1 MQYKYLVLNHIPR
14 CGGTSLRK
22 SFFEAAKTNQYF
34 CTYPI
39 YISGFTHNN
48 ISLYRQQ
55 NLIDAIHKNTLM
67 FIDHSPDSF
76 IQDSFQ
82 LEHDLVYKILTLRNP
97 IDRMISHISFFY
109 NKDISSI
116 SKSLL
121 GTLIQQYGQLTIS
134 FLTDYTHS
142 SFDITDKLMIAK
154 EKIKEYN
161 FIFKVEEQ
169 KLCEIFNNKNPF
181 SLQLK
186 NYHLQRSN
194 SNFYNIEQNIKN
206 YIYKYI
212 KQEVE
217 LLEPYYEMDL

>member
-14 CGGTSLRK
+14 CGGTSLKK

-34 CTYPI
+34 RTYPI
-39 YISGFTHNN
+39 YISGFTHNE
-48 ISLYRQQ
+48 ICLYRQQ
-55 NLIDAIHKNTLM
+55 NLIDAIHEKTLM
-67 FIDHSPDSF
+67 FIDHSPDNF
-76 IQDSFQ
+76 IQDSFE

-97 IDRMISHISFFY
+97 IDRLISHISFFH
-109 NKDISSI
+109 NKDINSI

-121 GTLIQQYGQLTIS
+121 GTLIQEYGQLTIS

-142 SFDITDKLMIAK
+142 SFDITDKLIIAK
-154 EKIKEYN
+154 EKIQEYN

-169 KLCEIFNNKNPF
+169 KLCEIFNDDNPF
-181 SLQLK
+181 ALQLP

-194 SNFYNIEQNIKN
+194 RNYNIKQNIKN

-212 KQEVE
+212 KQEIE